1 MKFHLLGEKA
11 KVEIDIIAREY
22 PNSFDY
28 WDGNWVISNV
38 KVEIPGYYVDFI
50 ASLRTDDIRDFLND
64 LKLMNKDLS
73 GKAIL
78 KNLDSF
84 IYFEC
89 EMDKLGHIEWSGET
103 CYPTGSGAVLSF
115 EFVSNQSYLDDLIKE
130 LENIISLYPVISKP

>member
-1 MKFHLLGEKA
+1 MKFHL
-11 KVEIDIIAREY
+11 
-22 PNSFDY
+22 F
-28 WDGNWVISNV
+28 
-38 KVEIPGYYVDFI
+38 DFI

-103 CYPTGSGAVLSF
+103 CYPTGSGAVLSL
-115 EFVSNQSYLDDLIKE
+115 EFVSNHSYLDDLIKE

>member
-103 CYPTGSGAVLSF
+103 CYPTGSGAVYPL
-115 EFVSNQSYLDDLIKE
+115 N
-130 LENIISLYPVISKP
+130 LYQINHI